1 MLKLLTV
8 FKKNYPEISGKCEKV
23 HDMLALFLNKNSL
36 ISANKKHLLMA
47 SRLYLIGMT
56 RIPLDIRK
64 KIERREIL
72 NQQEEIIFQEYPNH
86 NLDIIK
92 KYYRNE
98 YDNEVF
104 LSALQSHKERF
115 DGRGFKNRISKYSNY
130 QTTYI
135 LSMFDRL
142 YDNYQ
147 IDHNIDHA
155 LNLIE
160 NGCVDPYWIDILR
173 ENLRN
178 KSFRERINE
187 ILNSWI

>member
-23 HDMLALFLNKNSL
+23 HDMLNLFLSKNSL
-36 ISANKKHLLMA
+36 ISENKKYLLMA
-47 SRLYLIGMT
+47 SRVYLIGMT

-72 NQQEEIIFQEYPNH
+72 NQKEEEILQKYPNH

-92 KYYRNE
+92 QYYRDE

-104 LSALQSHKERF
+104 VSALQSHKERF
-115 DGRGFKNRISKYSNY
+115 DGSGFPNGVSKYNNY

-135 LSMFDRL
+135 LSMFDQL

-147 IDHNIDHA
+147 INPNIDLA

-160 NGCVDPYWIDILR
+160 KDKSIDPYWIDIFR

-187 ILNSWI
+187 ILNT

>member
-1 MLKLLTV
+1 M
-8 FKKNYPEISGKCEKV
+8 
-23 HDMLALFLNKNSL
+23 
-36 ISANKKHLLMA
+36 
-47 SRLYLIGMT
+47 
-56 RIPLDIRK
+56 
-64 KIERREIL
+64 
-72 NQQEEIIFQEYPNH
+72 
-86 NLDIIK
+86 DIIK

-187 ILNSWI
+187 ILNS

>member
-1 MLKLLTV
+1 
-8 FKKNYPEISGKCEKV
+8 
-23 HDMLALFLNKNSL
+23 MLALFLNKNSL

-64 KIERREIL
+64 KIERGEIL
-72 NQQEEIIFQEYPNH
+72 SEQEEKIFQEYPNH
-86 NLDIIK
+86 NLDIINQ
-92 KYYRNE
+92 YYRHE

-115 DGRGFKNRISKYSNY
+115 DGRGFKNKIAKYSNY

-135 LSMFDRL
+135 LSMFDKF

-178 KSFRERINE
+178 KSFREKINE
-187 ILNSWI
+187 IMKNILIYIIMH

>member
-8 FKKNYPEISGKCEKV
+8 FKKNYPEIAGKCQKV

-47 SRLYLIGMT
+47 SQIYLIGMT

-64 KIERREIL
+64 KIERGEIL
-72 NQQEEIIFQEYPNH
+72 NDDEKEIFQNYPQY
-86 NLDIIK
+86 NLDIVK
-92 KYYRNE
+92 KYYKQE
-98 YDNEVF
+98 YDDEIFV
-104 LSALQSHKERF
+104 SALQSHRERF
-115 DGRGFKNRISKYSNY
+115 DGDGPNRISKYSNY

-135 LSMFDRL
+135 LSMFDKF

-155 LNLIE
+155 LNLIDKD
-160 NGCVDPYWIDILR
+160 NGCIDPYWINILK
-173 ENLRN
+173 ENFKN
-178 KSFRERINE
+178 KSFREEIKK
-187 ILNSWI
+187 ILNS